1 MKKHYPPFYQAH
13 KNQLMSATILLSL
26 TSWIRAILDL
36 IRYFDSS
43 GLDFAIEESVR
54 LNTWLAPVYDSMMY
68 LLSDF
73 LPILA

>member
-1 MKKHYPPFYQAH
+1 
-13 KNQLMSATILLSL
+13 MSATILLSL